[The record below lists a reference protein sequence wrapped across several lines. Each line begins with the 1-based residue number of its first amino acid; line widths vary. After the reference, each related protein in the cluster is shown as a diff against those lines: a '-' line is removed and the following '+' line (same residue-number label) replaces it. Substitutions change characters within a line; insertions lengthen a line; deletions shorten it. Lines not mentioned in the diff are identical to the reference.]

1 MNTENSPDR
10 LSFPS
15 DELVHP
21 WLSRLLEAYHITDA
35 GVSEGI
41 RREELQGRKLA
52 CSKGCAACC
61 RSHTD
66 IPVYPL
72 ELVGISWYVTEKV
85 RGPVREQLRK
95 QLLNCRDR
103 DGCPFLVD
111 EVCSIHDLRPMACR
125 QFNVFDTVCREG
137 EDAWY
142 TRRNDVLTPLKD
154 YTDRAFDVMLP
165 FYGIEK
171 KSERRKV
178 IRDGTI
184 HGIARVLKD
193 CNWASLAE
201 KMAHHDSGQAG
212 GG

>member
-1 MNTENSPDR
+1 MNPENTTER
-10 LSFPS
+10 LSFPA
-15 DELVHP
+15 DEPVHP

-35 GVSEGI
+35 GVCEGI

-61 RSHTD
+61 RSHTT

-72 ELVGISWYVTEKV
+72 ELIGISWYVTEKI
-85 RGPVREQLRK
+85 RGSVREQLHK
-95 QLLNCRDR
+95 QLLNYRDQ

-111 EVCSIHDLRPMACR
+111 EICSIHELRPMACR
-125 QFNVFDTVCREG
+125 QFNVFDTVCSEG

-142 TRRNDVLTPLKD
+142 TRRKDVLTPLKE

-193 CNWASLAE
+193 CNWSSLAE
-201 KMAHHDSGQAG
+201 KMTHHDSRLANNG
-212 GG
+212 